1 MNMALDDFQDD
12 QKSLQDYLQMVQR
25 RWRYILYPAVVI
37 FMISLVVAFSL
48 PAKYR
53 STATILIE
61 EQEIPRDLVRSTIT
75 SYAAQQVQVISQ
87 RIMTVDNVV
96 QIADKFD
103 LFKQEDGTK
112 IPSTEQVR
120 MFGQSMNMDL
130 VSADVIDPRSGRPT
144 EATIAFTLSFESP
157 NPSTAQKVTNE
168 LVTFYLNEN
177 LRSRAVKAQSTAQFL
192 TAEADQ
198 LNQELVEIESKLAEF
213 KEQNKGSLPELAQY
227 NLSTLDRSE
236 RELINI
242 AENIKEYERRKIELS
257 AERAQISPSAP
268 SVLPNGELVLNDAE
282 HLKSLRSEYELK
294 NSQYKETHPDI
305 VRLKREI
312 AELEKTVGTTLSATS
327 QQANNPTYVLI
338 DTQIKGIES
347 DVRGLYAKRA
357 KLEQKIE
364 EYRVLILRAPQVEK
378 EYQALQ
384 RDYESAR
391 LKYREI
397 KAKQREAGLAE
408 SLEQE
413 RKGERF
419 SLVEP
424 ATLPLKPVSPNRP
437 AIVLLGFILA
447 GAAGLG
453 LALVLEAVD
462 PGVRGERAVE
472 QVIGQPLMAVI
483 PYLETDA
490 DKALNK
496 QRTKFAIAGF
506 FGLIVL
512 LIVYVHFLIK
522 PLDVI
527 WFVILQRLGLS

>member
-12 QKSLQDYLQMVQR
+12 QKTLQDYIRMVQR

-96 QIADKFD
+96 QIADKFG
-103 LFKQEDGTK
+103 LFVQEDGTK
-112 IPSTEQVR
+112 MPSTEQVR
-120 MFGQSMNMDL
+120 LFAQGMNMDL

-144 EATIAFTLSFESP
+144 EATIAFTLSYENP

-177 LRSRAVKAQSTAQFL
+177 LRSRAIKAQSTAQFL

-198 LNQELVEIESKLAEF
+198 LSEELVDIETSLATF

-242 AENIKEYERRKIELS
+242 VENVKELERRKIELS
-257 AERAQISPSAP
+257 AQRAQISPTAP
-268 SVLPNGELVLNDAE
+268 SVLATGELVLSDAE
-282 HLKSLRSEYELK
+282 HLKAIRSEYEQK
-294 NSQYKETHPDI
+294 ASQYKDNHPDI

-312 AELEKTVGTTLSATS
+312 KELEKSAGKATAS
-327 QQANNPTYVLI
+327 RSEVNNPAYVLI
-338 DTQIKGIES
+338 DTQIKTIES
-347 DVRGLYAKRA
+347 DIRGLYAKRE
-357 KLEQKIE
+357 KLSEKIE
-364 EYRVLILRAPQVEK
+364 EYRVLILKSPQVEK

-391 LKYREI
+391 MKYREI

-453 LALVLEAVD
+453 LALVLEAID

-472 QVIGQPLMAVI
+472 QIIGEPVMAVI
-483 PYLETDA
+483 PYLETEA
-490 DKALNK
+490 DKQLNK
-496 QRTKFAIAGF
+496 QRTKWAVGALV
-506 FGLIVL
+506 GLVVL
-512 LIVYVHFLIK
+512 LVVYIHFLIK

-527 WFVILQRLGLS
+527 WFVVLQRLGLS